1 MKFKLLAVLAI
12 AAAVAVFAMMAMNYH
27 NKAVGM
33 DERVSATWSQVLNQ
47 YKRRTDLVPNLVN
60 TVKGYAAHEKEVLTE
75 VTRAR
80 AEVGK
85 MQLSPAMLNDPQAF
99 AMFEKQQSALSSA
112 LSRLMLVVERYPDL
126 KANQNFLAL
135 QSQLEGTENRIAVA
149 RRDYI
154 ETVRGYNTMLRRFPA
169 KFFLSFT
176 DPDLT
181 AKPTFSIPE
190 TETTVPEVSF

>member
-1 MKFKLLAVLAI
+1 MKFKLLVVLAVAFILAVLG
-12 AAAVAVFAMMAMNYH
+12 MMAMNYH
-27 NKAVGM
+27 NRAVGM
-33 DERVSATWSQVLNQ
+33 DEQVGAAWSQVLNQ

-85 MQLSPAMLNDPQAF
+85 MQLSPAMLNNPEAF
-99 AMFEKQQSALSSA
+99 AMFEKQQNALSSA
-112 LSRLMLVVERYPDL
+112 LSRLLVVAERYPDL
-126 KANQNFLAL
+126 KANQNFIAL

-169 KFFLSFT
+169 KLFLSLT

-181 AKPTFSIPE
+181 PKPTFSIPE
-190 TETTVPEVSF
+190 TETRVPEVSF